1 MAATFS
7 VNIGLSTEATTYDL
21 IGATGVDLS
30 QVLTVLEDNT
40 SKQINPKDLRD
51 VFLTTAANSIFTQT
65 KVSNDSYIGI
75 DTSDPLDGDLKN
87 KIYFGKRS
95 FSGTYS
101 SYSPYQDIMSTSL
114 LNSDVDIFLFNTKR
128 DTISNGRTRVSILSG
143 TKSSLYSVAPYLQV
157 QTIAS
162 TSSLSFDIVNPSNT
176 GGNIN
181 LTSDYG
187 SVSVNN
193 IVFPT
198 ISDSANLTPGLTGA
212 SDGRILVW
220 NNGNYV
226 WDNIT
231 LPSMSSIGVTGSPIN
246 INGGPINVNGYP
258 IEFTDSRPCLVSIG
272 DIQMGETFSLVEM
285 SEMLRRIVYSY
296 LPPTCSVSVLPPY
309 SSGYVEVGTSP
320 LVKLNY
326 TITKRTYPTN
336 ITSLSNM
343 VPSSYPPISTAGTTV
358 VSGTASGIVIS
369 PVSNTTTY
377 FAATVG
383 DGTQSNTSTASI
395 SGIYPYFYGFSALS
409 AMNTAG
415 LSGLT
420 KLVEPLG
427 DKTIDI
433 TGSGNLYFIYD
444 STYPD
449 LDEVIDNISVIIG
462 NSFSIP
468 TLTILSSPS
477 GLWASKQFKVYKW
490 TGIPQVGPPSVNY
503 QFKY

>member
-7 VNIGLSTEATTYDL
+7 VNIGLSTEASTYNL
-21 IGATGVDLS
+21 IGATAVDLS
-30 QVLTVLEDNT
+30 QVLTVLQDNT
-40 SKQINPKDLRD
+40 TKEINPKDLRD
-51 VFLTTAANSIFTQT
+51 VFLTSAANSIFTQT
-65 KVSNDSYIGI
+65 KVLNDPYIGI

-87 KIYFGKRS
+87 KIFFGKRS
-95 FSGTYS
+95 FSGTH
-101 SYSPYQDIMSTSL
+101 SYSPSHDIMSTSL

-128 DTISNGRTRVSILSG
+128 DSISNDRTRVSILSG
-143 TKSSLYSVAPYLQV
+143 TKSSLYTVAPYLQS
-157 QTIAS
+157 QIITS
-162 TSSLSFDIVNPSNT
+162 TSSLSFDIINPSNT
-176 GGNIN
+176 GGDIYV
-181 LTSDYG
+181 TSDYG
-187 SVSVNN
+187 TVSVNN

-198 ISDSANLTPGLTGA
+198 ILDSANLTPGLTGA
-212 SDGRILVW
+212 SDGRILRW

-231 LPSMSSIGVTGSPIN
+231 LPSISDIGSTGSYIN
-246 INGGPINVNGYP
+246 INGNVNVNGYP
-258 IEFTDSRPCLVSIG
+258 IEFTDSRPCTVSIG
-272 DIQMGETFSLVEM
+272 DIQVGETFSSVEM

-296 LPPTCSVSVLPPY
+296 LPPISSLSILPPY

-326 TITKRTYPTN
+326 TITKRTNPTN

-343 VPSSYPPISTAGTTV
+343 VPSSYPSILSSGTVV

-369 PVSNTTTY
+369 PVTNTTTY
-377 FAATVG
+377 FATTVG
-383 DGTQSNTSTASI
+383 DGVQSNTSTASI
-395 SGIYPYFYGFSALS
+395 SGIYPYFYGFSSLS
-409 AMNTAG
+409 TMTTAG
-415 LSGLT
+415 LSDLT
-420 KLVEPLG
+420 KLVESLS
-427 DKTIDI
+427 DKIIDI

-449 LDEVIDNISVIIG
+449 LDEVIDNSLATIG
-462 NSFSIP
+462 GSFSVP

-477 GLWASKQFKVYKW
+477 GLWSSKQFKVYKW

>member
-7 VNIGLSTEATTYDL
+7 VNIGLPTEATTYNL
-21 IGATGVDLS
+21 IGATAVDLS
-30 QVLTVLEDNT
+30 QVLKVLEDNT
-40 SKQINPKDLRD
+40 TKQINPKDLRD

-65 KVSNDSYIGI
+65 KVLNDSYIGI
-75 DTSDPLDGDLKN
+75 DTSDPMDGDLKN
-87 KIYFGKRS
+87 KIFFGKRS
-95 FSGTYS
+95 FSGTS
-101 SYSPYQDIMSTSL
+101 SYSPSHDIMSSSL

-128 DTISNGRTRVSILSG
+128 DTISNSKTRVSILSG
-143 TKSSLYSVAPYLQV
+143 TKSSFYIAAPYLQAQIV
-157 QTIAS
+157 SS
-162 TSSLSFDIVNPSNT
+162 TSSLSFDIINPSNT
-176 GGNIN
+176 GGDIH

-198 ISDSANLTPGLTGA
+198 ILDSATPGLTGA
-212 SDGRILVW
+212 SDGKILVW

-272 DIQMGETFSLVEM
+272 DIQMGETFSFVEM

-296 LPPTCSVSVLPPY
+296 LPPMCSVSVLPPY

-326 TITKRTYPTN
+326 IITKRTYPTN

-343 VPSSYPPISTAGTTV
+343 VPSSYPGISSGGSVV

-377 FAATVG
+377 FAVTVG
-383 DGTQSNTSTASI
+383 DGIQSNTSTASV
-395 SGIYPYFYGFSALS
+395 SGIYPYFYGFSSLS
-409 AMNTAG
+409 TMTTAG
-415 LSGLT
+415 LSSLT
-420 KLVEPLG
+420 KLVSPLG
-427 DKTIDI
+427 DKTVDI

-444 STYPD
+444 STYPN
-449 LDEVIDNISVIIG
+449 LDQVIDNSSATIG
-462 NSFSIP
+462 GSFSTP

>member
-7 VNIGLSTEATTYDL
+7 VNIGLPTEATTYNL
-21 IGATGVDLS
+21 IGATAVDLS

-40 SKQINPKDLRD
+40 TKQINPKDLRD

-65 KVSNDSYIGI
+65 KVLNDSYIGI
-75 DTSDPLDGDLKN
+75 DTSDPMDGDLKN
-87 KIYFGKRS
+87 KIFFGKRS
-95 FSGTYS
+95 FSGTS
-101 SYSPYQDIMSTSL
+101 SYSPSHDIMSSSL

-128 DTISNGRTRVSILSG
+128 DTISNSKTRVSILSG
-143 TKSSLYSVAPYLQV
+143 TKSSFYIAAPYLQAQIV
-157 QTIAS
+157 SS
-162 TSSLSFDIVNPSNT
+162 TSSLSFDIINPSNT
-176 GGNIN
+176 GGDIH

-198 ISDSANLTPGLTGA
+198 ILDSANLTPGLIGA
-212 SDGRILVW
+212 SDGRILRW
-220 NNGNYV
+220 NNGKYV

-231 LPSMSSIGVTGSPIN
+231 LPNMSSIGVTGSPIN
-246 INGGPINVNGYP
+246 ISGSPINLNGYP
-258 IEFTDSRPCLVSIG
+258 IEFTDSRPCTVSIG

-296 LPPTCSVSVLPPY
+296 LPPQCSVSVLPPY

-326 TITKRTYPTN
+326 IINKRTYPTN

-343 VPSSYPPISTAGTTV
+343 VPSSYPGISSGGSVV
-358 VSGTASGIVIS
+358 VSGTASGVIIS

-377 FAATVG
+377 FAVTVG
-383 DGTQSNTSTASI
+383 DGIQSNTSTASV
-395 SGIYPYFYGFSALS
+395 SGIYPYFYGFSSLS
-409 AMNTAG
+409 TMTTAG
-415 LSGLT
+415 LSSLT
-420 KLVEPLG
+420 KLVSPLG
-427 DKTIDI
+427 DKTVDI

-444 STYPD
+444 STYPN
-449 LDEVIDNISVIIG
+449 LDQVIDNSSATIG
-462 NSFSIP
+462 GSFSMPIP
-468 TLTILSSPS
+468 TILSSPS

-490 TGIPQVGPPSVNY
+490 SGIPQVGPPSVNY

>member
-7 VNIGLSTEATTYDL
+7 VNIGLSTEATTYNL
-21 IGATGVDLS
+21 IGATAVDLNP
-30 QVLTVLEDNT
+30 VLEVLHDNIN
-40 SKQINPKDLRD
+40 KEINPKDLRD
-51 VFLTTAANSIFTQT
+51 ILLTTGANSIFTQT
-65 KVSNDSYIGI
+65 KVLSDSYIGI

-101 SYSPYQDIMSTSL
+101 YSSYNDIMSTSL
-114 LNSDVDIFLFNTKR
+114 LNSDVDVFLYNTKR
-128 DTISNGRTRVSILSG
+128 DTISNDKTRVSILSG
-143 TKSSLYSVAPYLQV
+143 TNSSLYSVAPYLQTQIV
-157 QTIAS
+157 TS
-162 TSSLSFDIVNPSNT
+162 TSSLSFDIINPSNT

-198 ISDSANLTPGLTGA
+198 ILDSANLTPGLTGA

-220 NNGNYV
+220 SNDNYV

-231 LPSMSSIGVTGSPIN
+231 LPNISSIGVTGSPIN
-246 INGGPINVNGYP
+246 INGNVNVNGYP
-258 IEFTDSRPCLVSIG
+258 IEFTDSRPCTVSIG
-272 DIQMGETFSLVEM
+272 DIQAGETFSSVEM

-296 LPPTCSVSVLPPY
+296 LPPICSISILSPY

-320 LVKLNY
+320 LIKLNY
-326 TITKRTYPTN
+326 TITKRTFPTN

-343 VPSSYPPISTAGTTV
+343 VPSSYPSILTSGSV
-358 VSGTASGIVIS
+358 FVSSTASGVIIS
-369 PVSNTTTY
+369 PVSNSTTY
-377 FAATVG
+377 FSVTVG
-383 DGTQSNTSTASI
+383 DGVQSNTSTASV
-395 SGIYPYFYGFSALS
+395 SGIYPYFYGFSS
-409 AMNTAG
+409 ISTMTTAG
-415 LSGLT
+415 LSDLT
-420 KLVEPLG
+420 KLVEPLS
-427 DKTIDI
+427 DKIIDI

-444 STYPD
+444 SSYPD
-449 LDEVIDNISVIIG
+449 LDEVIDNT
-462 NSFSIP
+462 FSSIVVSSP

-490 TGIPQVGPPSVNY
+490 SGIPQVGPPSVNY

>member
-7 VNIGLSTEATTYDL
+7 INIGQSTEATTYNL
-21 IGATGVDLS
+21 IGSTSVDLT
-30 QVLTVLEDNT
+30 QVLDVIKDNT
-40 SKQINPKDLRD
+40 SKQINPKNLRD
-51 VFLTTAANSIFTQT
+51 VFLTACANSIFTQT
-65 KVSNDSYIGI
+65 NFLNSSYIGI
-75 DTSDPLDGDLKN
+75 DTSNPLDGDLKN
-87 KIYFGKRS
+87 KIFFGKRS

-101 SYSPYQDIMSTSL
+101 YTPSHDIMSTSL
-114 LNSDVDIFLFNTKR
+114 LNSDVDIFLYNTKR
-128 DTISNGRTRVSILSG
+128 DTISNDRTRVSILSG
-143 TKSSLYSVAPYLQV
+143 TNSSLYSVSPYLQT
-157 QTIAS
+157 QIISS
-162 TSSLSFDIVNPSNT
+162 TSSLSFDIINPSNT

-198 ISDSANLTPGLTGA
+198 IFDSANLTLGLTGA
-212 SDGRILVW
+212 SDGKILVW

-226 WDNIT
+226 WNNIT
-231 LPSMSSIGVTGSPIN
+231 SPIVSSIGVTGSPIN
-246 INGGPINVNGYP
+246 INGNVNVNNYS
-258 IEFTDSRPCLVSIG
+258 IQFTDSRPCLVSIG
-272 DIQMGETFSLVEM
+272 DIQAGETFSSVEM
-285 SEMLRRIVYSY
+285 SEMLRRIIYSY
-296 LPPTCSVSVLPPY
+296 LAPLCSVSVLPPY

-326 TITKRTYPTN
+326 TITKRTNPTN

-343 VPSSYPPISTAGTTV
+343 VPSSYPSISSGGTIV
-358 VSGTASGIVIS
+358 VSGTASGVVIS
-369 PVSNTTTY
+369 PVANTTTY

-383 DGTQSNTSTASI
+383 DGVQSNTSTASI
-395 SGIYPYFYGFSALS
+395 SGIYPYFYGFSSLS
-409 AMNTAG
+409 TMTTAG
-415 LSGLT
+415 LFDLT

-449 LDEVIDNISVIIG
+449 LDQVIDNSFATIG
-462 NSFSIP
+462 GSFSVP

-490 TGIPQVGPPSVNY
+490 MDIPQVGPPSVNY

>member
-7 VNIGLSTEATTYDL
+7 LNIGLSTEATTYNL
-21 IGATGVDLS
+21 IGATAVDLS

-65 KVSNDSYIGI
+65 KVLTDSYIGI
-75 DTSDPLDGDLKN
+75 DTSDPLNGDLKN
-87 KIYFGKRS
+87 KIFFGKRS
-95 FSGTYS
+95 FSGTS
-101 SYSPYQDIMSTSL
+101 SYSPYHDIMSTSL
-114 LNSDVDIFLFNTKR
+114 LNSDVDIFLYNTKR
-128 DTISNGRTRVSILSG
+128 DSISNGRTKVSILSG
-143 TKSSLYSVAPYLQV
+143 TKSSLYSAAPYLQA
-157 QTIAS
+157 QIISS
-162 TSSLSFDIVNPSNT
+162 TSSLSFDIINPSNT

-212 SDGRILVW
+212 FDGKILVW

-226 WDNIT
+226 WDDIT

-258 IEFTDSRPCLVSIG
+258 IEFTDSRPCTVSIG

-296 LPPTCSVSVLPPY
+296 LPPISSVSVLPPY

-320 LVKLNY
+320 LIKLNY
-326 TITKRTYPTN
+326 IITKRTYPTN

-343 VPSSYPPISTAGTTV
+343 VPSSYPPISTTGTTV

-409 AMNTAG
+409 TMNTAG

-444 STYPD
+444 SNYPD
-449 LDEVIDNISVIIG
+449 LYEVIDNIFTSIT
-462 NSFSIP
+462 FSIP

>member
-7 VNIGLSTEATTYDL
+7 VNIGLPTEATTYNL
-21 IGATGVDLS
+21 IGATAVDLS

-40 SKQINPKDLRD
+40 TKQINPKDLRD

-65 KVSNDSYIGI
+65 KVLTDSYIGI

-87 KIYFGKRS
+87 KIFFGKRS

-101 SYSPYQDIMSTSL
+101 YSPSHDIMSTSL
-114 LNSDVDIFLFNTKR
+114 LNSDVDVFLYNTKR
-128 DTISNGRTRVSILSG
+128 DSISNGRTKVSILSG
-143 TKSSLYSVAPYLQV
+143 TKSSLYSVAPYLQS
-157 QTIAS
+157 QIISS
-162 TSSLSFDIVNPSNT
+162 TSSLSFDIINPSNT

-212 SDGRILVW
+212 FDGKILVW

-258 IEFTDSRPCLVSIG
+258 IEFTDSRPCTVSIG

-296 LPPTCSVSVLPPY
+296 LPPTCLVFVLPPY

-320 LVKLNY
+320 
-326 TITKRTYPTN
+326 
-336 ITSLSNM
+336 
-343 VPSSYPPISTAGTTV
+343 
-358 VSGTASGIVIS
+358 
-369 PVSNTTTY
+369 
-377 FAATVG
+377 
-383 DGTQSNTSTASI
+383 
-395 SGIYPYFYGFSALS
+395 
-409 AMNTAG
+409 
-415 LSGLT
+415 
-420 KLVEPLG
+420 
-427 DKTIDI
+427 
-433 TGSGNLYFIYD
+433 
-444 STYPD
+444 
-449 LDEVIDNISVIIG
+449 
-462 NSFSIP
+462 
-468 TLTILSSPS
+468 
-477 GLWASKQFKVYKW
+477 
-490 TGIPQVGPPSVNY
+490 
-503 QFKY
+503 

>member
-7 VNIGLSTEATTYDL
+7 VNIGLPTEATTYNL
-21 IGATGVDLS
+21 IGATAVDLS

-40 SKQINPKDLRD
+40 TKQINPKDLRD

-65 KVSNDSYIGI
+65 KVLNDSYIGI
-75 DTSDPLDGDLKN
+75 DTSDPMDGDLKN
-87 KIYFGKRS
+87 KIFFGKRS

-101 SYSPYQDIMSTSL
+101 YSPYHDIMSSSL

-128 DTISNGRTRVSILSG
+128 DTISNSKTRVSILSG
-143 TKSSLYSVAPYLQV
+143 TKSSFYIAAPYLQAQIV
-157 QTIAS
+157 SS
-162 TSSLSFDIVNPSNT
+162 TSSLSFDIINPSNT
-176 GGNIN
+176 GGDIH

-198 ISDSANLTPGLTGA
+198 ILDSVGLTGA
-212 SDGRILVW
+212 SDGRILRW
-220 NNGNYV
+220 NNGKYV

-231 LPSMSSIGVTGSPIN
+231 LPNMSSIGVTGSPIN
-246 INGGPINVNGYP
+246 ISGSPINLNGYP
-258 IEFTDSRPCLVSIG
+258 IEFTDSRPCTVSIG

-296 LPPTCSVSVLPPY
+296 LPPQCSVSVLPPY

-326 TITKRTYPTN
+326 IINKRTYPTN

-343 VPSSYPPISTAGTTV
+343 IPSSYPGISSGGSVV
-358 VSGTASGIVIS
+358 VSGTASGVIIS

-377 FAATVG
+377 FAVTVG
-383 DGTQSNTSTASI
+383 DGIQSNTSTASV
-395 SGIYPYFYGFSALS
+395 SGIYPYFYGFSSLS
-409 AMNTAG
+409 TMTTAG
-415 LSGLT
+415 LSSLT
-420 KLVEPLG
+420 KLVSPLG
-427 DKTIDI
+427 DKTVDI

-444 STYPD
+444 STYPN
-449 LDEVIDNISVIIG
+449 LDQVIDNSSATIG
-462 NSFSIP
+462 GSFSMPIP
-468 TLTILSSPS
+468 TILSSPS

-490 TGIPQVGPPSVNY
+490 SGIPQVGPPSVNY

>member
-7 VNIGLSTEATTYDL
+7 VNIGLPTEATTYNL
-21 IGATGVDLS
+21 IGATAVDLS
-30 QVLTVLEDNT
+30 QVLMVLEDNT
-40 SKQINPKDLRD
+40 TKQINPKDLRD

-65 KVSNDSYIGI
+65 KVLNDSYIGI
-75 DTSDPLDGDLKN
+75 DTSDPMDGDLKN
-87 KIYFGKRS
+87 KIFFGKRS
-95 FSGTYS
+95 FSGTS
-101 SYSPYQDIMSTSL
+101 SYSPSHDIMSSSL

-128 DTISNGRTRVSILSG
+128 DTISNSKTRVSILSG
-143 TKSSLYSVAPYLQV
+143 TKSSFYIAAPYLQAQIV
-157 QTIAS
+157 SS
-162 TSSLSFDIVNPSNT
+162 TSSLSFDIINPSNT
-176 GGNIN
+176 GGDIH

-198 ISDSANLTPGLTGA
+198 ILDSANLTPGLIGA
-212 SDGRILVW
+212 SDGRILRW
-220 NNGNYV
+220 NNGKYV

-231 LPSMSSIGVTGSPIN
+231 LPNMSSIGVTGSPIN
-246 INGGPINVNGYP
+246 ISGSPINLNGYP
-258 IEFTDSRPCLVSIG
+258 IEFTDSRPCTVSIG

-296 LPPTCSVSVLPPY
+296 LPPQCSVSVLPPY

-326 TITKRTYPTN
+326 IINKRTYPTN

-343 VPSSYPPISTAGTTV
+343 VPSSYPGISSGGSVV
-358 VSGTASGIVIS
+358 VSGTASGVIIS

-377 FAATVG
+377 FAVTVG
-383 DGTQSNTSTASI
+383 DGIQSNTSTASV
-395 SGIYPYFYGFSALS
+395 SGIYPYFYGFSSLS
-409 AMNTAG
+409 TMTTAG
-415 LSGLT
+415 LSSLT
-420 KLVEPLG
+420 KLVSPLG
-427 DKTIDI
+427 DKTVDI

-444 STYPD
+444 STYPN
-449 LDEVIDNISVIIG
+449 LDQVIDNSSATIG
-462 NSFSIP
+462 GSFSVPIP
-468 TLTILSSPS
+468 TILSSPS

-490 TGIPQVGPPSVNY
+490 SGIPQVGPPSVNY

>member
-7 VNIGLSTEATTYDL
+7 VNIGLSTEATTYNL
-21 IGATGVDLS
+21 IGATAVDLS
-30 QVLTVLEDNT
+30 QVLSVLQDNT
-40 SKQINPKDLRD
+40 SKQINPKVLRD

-65 KVSNDSYIGI
+65 KVLGDSYIGI
-75 DTSDPLDGDLKN
+75 DTSDPLGGDLKN
-87 KIYFGKRS
+87 KIYLGKRS

-101 SYSPYQDIMSTSL
+101 YSPYNDIMSTSL
-114 LNSDVDIFLFNTKR
+114 LNSGVDIFLYNTKR
-128 DTISNGRTRVSILSG
+128 DSISISKTRISILSG
-143 TKSSLYSVAPYLQV
+143 TKSSLYSVAPYLQAQIV
-157 QTIAS
+157 SS
-162 TSSLSFDIVNPSNT
+162 TSSLSFDIINPSDT

-198 ISDSANLTPGLTGA
+198 IFDSANLTPGLTGA
-212 SDGRILVW
+212 SDGRILIW

-226 WDNIT
+226 WNNIT
-231 LPSMSSIGVTGSPIN
+231 LPIMSSIGVTGSPIN
-246 INGGPINVNGYP
+246 ISGSPINLNGYP
-258 IEFTDSRPCLVSIG
+258 IEFIDSRPCLVSIG
-272 DIQMGETFSLVEM
+272 DIQMGETFNLVEM

-296 LPPTCSVSVLPPY
+296 LSPQCSVTVLPPY

-320 LVKLNY
+320 LVKLNF

-343 VPSSYPPISTAGTTV
+343 VPSSYPSISNSESIV

-369 PVSNTTTY
+369 PVSNTTSY
-377 FAATVG
+377 FVATVS
-383 DGTQSNTSTASI
+383 DGTQSNASTASI
-395 SGIYPYFYGFSALS
+395 TGIYPYFYGFSSLS
-409 AMNTAG
+409 TMTTAG
-415 LSGLT
+415 LSILT
-420 KLVEPLG
+420 KLVSPLG

-449 LDEVIDNISVIIG
+449 LDQVIDNSSVIIG
-462 NSFSIP
+462 GSYSVP
-468 TLTILSSPS
+468 TSTTLSSPS
-477 GLWASKQFKVYKW
+477 GLWSSKQFKVYKFS
-490 TGIPQVGPPSVNY
+490 GIPQVGPPSVNY

>member
-7 VNIGLSTEATTYDL
+7 VNIGLPTEATTYNL
-21 IGATGVDLS
+21 IGATAVDLS

-40 SKQINPKDLRD
+40 TKQINPKDLRD

-65 KVSNDSYIGI
+65 KVLNDSYIGI
-75 DTSDPLDGDLKN
+75 DTSDPMDGDLKN
-87 KIYFGKRS
+87 KIFFGKRS

-101 SYSPYQDIMSTSL
+101 YSPYHDIMSSSL

-128 DTISNGRTRVSILSG
+128 DTISNSKTRVSILSG
-143 TKSSLYSVAPYLQV
+143 TKSSFYIAAPYLQAQIV
-157 QTIAS
+157 SS
-162 TSSLSFDIVNPSNT
+162 TSSLSFDIINPSNT
-176 GGNIN
+176 GGDIH

-198 ISDSANLTPGLTGA
+198 ILDSVGLTGA

-231 LPSMSSIGVTGSPIN
+231 LPNMSSIGVTGSPIN
-246 INGGPINVNGYP
+246 ISGSPINLNGYP
-258 IEFTDSRPCLVSIG
+258 IEFTDSRPCTVSIG

-296 LPPTCSVSVLPPY
+296 LPPQCSVSVLPPY

-326 TITKRTYPTN
+326 IINKRTYPTN

-343 VPSSYPPISTAGTTV
+343 VPSSYPGISSGGSVV
-358 VSGTASGIVIS
+358 VSGTASGVIIS

-377 FAATVG
+377 FAVTVG
-383 DGTQSNTSTASI
+383 DGIQSNTSTASV
-395 SGIYPYFYGFSALS
+395 SGIYPYFYGFSSLS
-409 AMNTAG
+409 TMTTAG
-415 LSGLT
+415 LSSLT
-420 KLVEPLG
+420 KLVSPLG
-427 DKTIDI
+427 DKTVDI

-444 STYPD
+444 STYPN
-449 LDEVIDNISVIIG
+449 LDQVIDNSSATIG
-462 NSFSIP
+462 GSFSMPIP
-468 TLTILSSPS
+468 TILSSPS

-490 TGIPQVGPPSVNY
+490 SSIPQVGPPSVNY